1 MAFASSQKE
10 EDVDSLK
17 ENELIYSKI
26 GKLAL
31 SNAWRGSA
39 VTRAS
44 SLRWDLRLGATLG
57 D

>member
-17 ENELIYSKI
+17 ENELIYSKT

-39 VTRAS
+39 V
-44 SLRWDLRLGATLG
+44 
-57 D
+57 